1 MEVNLK
7 LDQLN
12 MMKTE
17 LPLTFD
23 ALKDKLWQAASVHVP
38 HKMRYGI
45 NLFPVECVF
54 LDPETN

>member
-1 MEVNLK
+1 
-7 LDQLN
+7 
-12 MMKTE
+12 MKTE